1 MEYCLTFE
9 EEVEGS
15 STHILTS
22 VNSIDADCLEC
33 TTPDPTPTP
42 EIFSVYERCGG
53 VACVENDITYGEQT
67 NPNDIVN
74 NWTRF
79 SYFARNVFP
88 GTNVETGLQP
98 DGTIIT
104 NDNNY
109 WFYTGGTINNSSR
122 YLGVHNLPMTEGE
135 NVGPTSPPLYGA
147 IGVGG
152 AAGADDGRFYFNSYI
167 NKFVVWYN
175 VGQPGWA
182 WTTFNPTVNEGQAL
196 GNPTGSQILTTNTN
210 WNVVPLTTNKYTVE
224 GSSNTVVDAIT
235 KITNAGGT
243 PNMIQCSQNSGLIN
257 GFYSTCGFSDYTH
270 EVTIGSTAN
279 DNDYIGLVLSTIKD
293 DEGIYGPSGSTQSL
307 LLTFNSTQ
315 NPGNE
320 TSKVNI
326 TYNQSNDTL
335 AFTDG
340 LGNFST
346 DVWETLNS
354 PFSNTGNS
362 GENYDR
368 KGDVRVK
375 VIKTGTTITVYT
387 TEMMGNQCSFGNICV
402 PVGNSNPYT
411 LLVSLDLNDINTW
424 TDAPS
429 YATGNELI
437 KFADQGKIGY
447 HTASQPQTQFYDI
460 VFSGSQLTNTDTL
473 YGLNVVNPGVNNVS
487 TFNEVP
493 GCWKYIE
500 DITGY
505 VGPSYSL
512 SLDTGYPN
520 CTQCP
525 SDDGPLPS
533 LTPTST
539 PTPTPTITPTCSS
552 VVPPTPTP
560 TPTVTPSSGPSGNIN
575 GFISGGLL
583 VCSDYCS
590 IQYSLSTST
599 TWDGLPQAPT
609 FIYGLEDFPGNQDLP
624 WYFAFDTLPNV
635 STGQGNDN
643 TYRIAL
649 VEKDA
654 VTGVFGRVGLGNI
667 FAGGCDQFGN
677 CYAE

>member
-1 MEYCLTFE
+1 
-9 EEVEGS
+9 
-15 STHILTS
+15 
-22 VNSIDADCLEC
+22 
-33 TTPDPTPTP
+33 
-42 EIFSVYERCGG
+42 
-53 VACVENDITYGEQT
+53 
-67 NPNDIVN
+67 
-74 NWTRF
+74 
-79 SYFARNVFP
+79 
-88 GTNVETGLQP
+88 
-98 DGTIIT
+98 
-104 NDNNY
+104 
-109 WFYTGGTINNSSR
+109 
-122 YLGVHNLPMTEGE
+122 
-135 NVGPTSPPLYGA
+135 
-147 IGVGG
+147 
-152 AAGADDGRFYFNSYI
+152 
-167 NKFVVWYN
+167 
-175 VGQPGWA
+175 
-182 WTTFNPTVNEGQAL
+182 
-196 GNPTGSQILTTNTN
+196 
-210 WNVVPLTTNKYTVE
+210 
-224 GSSNTVVDAIT
+224 
-235 KITNAGGT
+235 
-243 PNMIQCSQNSGLIN
+243 
-257 GFYSTCGFSDYTH
+257 
-270 EVTIGSTAN
+270 
-279 DNDYIGLVLSTIKD
+279 
-293 DEGIYGPSGSTQSL
+293 
-307 LLTFNSTQ
+307 
-315 NPGNE
+315 
-320 TSKVNI
+320 
-326 TYNQSNDTL
+326 
-335 AFTDG
+335 
-340 LGNFST
+340 
-346 DVWETLNS
+346 
-354 PFSNTGNS
+354 
-362 GENYDR
+362 
-368 KGDVRVK
+368 
-375 VIKTGTTITVYT
+375 
-387 TEMMGNQCSFGNICV
+387 MMGNQCSFGNICV

-429 YATGNELI
+429 YATGNQLI

-539 PTPTPTITPTCSS
+539 PTPTPTITPTGSS

-635 STGQGNDN
+635 
-643 TYRIAL
+643 
-649 VEKDA
+649 
-654 VTGVFGRVGLGNI
+654 
-667 FAGGCDQFGN
+667 
-677 CYAE
+677 